1 MLTKLLWTIQTHT
14 DRTRKSLEAR
24 NAPQKPIVYKRHQD
38 MTKKPPFMKR
48 NKER

>member
-38 MTKKPPFMKR
+38 MTKKTTFYEK
-48 NKER
+48 K